1 METGRLEVPLVLV
14 VLHALLALTRIPI
27 KYLSAAAWKTSTA
40 GEICAIMGNYEGYNG
55 NYLLIFWDRHVAP

>member
-27 KYLSAAAWKTSTA
+27 KYLSAVAWKTKTA
-40 GEICAIMGNYEGYNG
+40 GEIAPLWEITQGKIAILY
-55 NYLLIFWDRHVAP
+55 